1 MVEVLWKIVIGVLN
15 LCLMAMIHF
24 YDSLHGFGT
33 SIGTETASL
42 EANMLQHIMALRE
55 EVLYEILLDI
65 HKSYEYLYR
74 DRFLD
79 ILEAYGVVPW
89 TLRLLRQYWSRLMMV
104 AWAGG
109 YFDTPFKG
117 CRGVTQGGGGAVSHN
132 IQCGRRCGP
141 LTLGHRGDINGGGS
155 GSWFVRQ
162 KRFWSVCSTSHSI
175 LI

>member
-65 HKSYEYLYR
+65 HKSYESL
-74 DRFLD
+74 DHDLCLD
-79 ILEAYGVVPW
+79 ILAVYGVGPQDLCLLQSYW
-89 TLRLLRQYWSRLMMV
+89 YRLTMV
-104 AWAGG
+104 ARAGG
-109 YFDTPFKG
+109 YFGNLFKG
-117 CRGVTQGGGGAVSHN
+117 HHKVTQWD
-132 IQCGRRCGP
+132 P
-141 LTLGHRGDINGGGS
+141 LSFTIFNVAIYAFL
-155 GSWFVRQ
+155 
-162 KRFWSVCSTSHSI
+162 
-175 LI
+175 